1 MSTPLALRPFE
12 IFGRVPFFFYL
23 VHFYV
28 LGIAAAVSRTKVDL
42 PGTYAIW
49 VLLLVVMTWPCV
61 WYYRKKSERPNLI
74 TRYL

>member
-1 MSTPLALRPFE
+1 
-12 IFGRVPFFFYL
+12 VPFFFYL

-28 LGIAAAVSRTKVDL
+28 LGIAAAIARTKVGL

-49 VLLLVVMTWPCV
+49 ILLLVVMSWPCV